1 MIRSSAAILSFLLF
15 LFFGSPF
22 MPAHP
27 GAKAREIF
35 TPKVADRSH
44 YELAR
49 RDFMAVCPPFF
60 LKDEDGNIIDPLHGI
75 NQDRPYSPKK
85 TCGSCHDY
93 DLITSAYH
101 FQQGKNEKIKP
112 GLAAAY
118 SWMLSPGNYG
128 GRYCTVA
135 PNFRQLAK
143 KENRN
148 AREIDLSSFEFARAC
163 SDCHPGGGPLEYD
176 RDGNRYDRYAED
188 PANCIVPG
196 GENGFDGDYFQSW
209 WAESGVL
216 EADCLLCHLPSYDH
230 KAREAQ
236 IKALNFRWAASA
248 GADFAAV
255 EGAIAQNAAPTIKY
269 KTEVFQTDGRVA
281 LNIVKQV
288 PEEKCLNCHLEP
300 DWKKKGEPYSHRTDV
315 HSRSGLKC
323 VDCHVTGRSATDER
337 IAGRERHEIGKGDD
351 PAGLVRDDLDNSMR
365 TCRDCHMEGLLKAPV
380 PRHVGLPPRHLDKI
394 ACQTCH
400 IPQRQ
405 VKAALMQDST
415 VFNTAPRIAKAGKRI
430 WTFYGPDMKP
440 WNLYGEASSFTNRR
454 EPLFL
459 YEPVRAWYE
468 GQIYPMNR
476 VDSIWIGILEP
487 DKKGLDQPYMK
498 DLYALWTAHFK
509 DPVNNFPELGRITDD
524 NGDGI
529 PEADRPEEI
538 QGLLAAVERYLA
550 SQKEPLDH
558 RLIVLVSG
566 SRYTRDGLT
575 WKDLYFTP
583 RPWEYTVYGSTFKLS
598 HGISPASSALGA
610 GGCTDCHSS
619 SSSFWTRPV
628 MKEPF
633 SGEGGLPVFEPNSVL
648 LEVSPLAVKMSGF
661 RHEILKPLLFYSILT
676 LFAGLLFFAVLY
688 GGDIEY
694 RGAGGILAHKDH
706 RLMLGILGTVLL
718 GPAILVLFGELLHCR
733 TMGILGTFHNG
744 IGIVLFGAA
753 FWLMVSSKSE
763 RGAFFLPGVLGIAF
777 MTVTGATLMIADA
790 INIRQIVFTL
800 HDIGAMVL
808 SALAASVFLLTFFRA
823 REERFPE

>member
-1 MIRSSAAILSFLLF
+1 
-15 LFFGSPF
+15 
-22 MPAHP
+22 
-27 GAKAREIF
+27 
-35 TPKVADRSH
+35 
-44 YELAR
+44 
-49 RDFMAVCPPFF
+49 
-60 LKDEDGNIIDPLHGI
+60 
-75 NQDRPYSPKK
+75 
-85 TCGSCHDY
+85 
-93 DLITSAYH
+93 
-101 FQQGKNEKIKP
+101 
-112 GLAAAY
+112 
-118 SWMLSPGNYG
+118 
-128 GRYCTVA
+128 
-135 PNFRQLAK
+135 
-143 KENRN
+143 
-148 AREIDLSSFEFARAC
+148 
-163 SDCHPGGGPLEYD
+163 
-176 RDGNRYDRYAED
+176 
-188 PANCIVPG
+188 
-196 GENGFDGDYFQSW
+196 
-209 WAESGVL
+209 
-216 EADCLLCHLPSYDH
+216 
-230 KAREAQ
+230 
-236 IKALNFRWAASA
+236 
-248 GADFAAV
+248 
-255 EGAIAQNAAPTIKY
+255 
-269 KTEVFQTDGRVA
+269 
-281 LNIVKQV
+281 
-288 PEEKCLNCHLEP
+288 
-300 DWKKKGEPYSHRTDV
+300 
-315 HSRSGLKC
+315 
-323 VDCHVTGRSATDER
+323 
-337 IAGRERHEIGKGDD
+337 
-351 PAGLVRDDLDNSMR
+351 
-365 TCRDCHMEGLLKAPV
+365 
-380 PRHVGLPPRHLDKI
+380 
-394 ACQTCH
+394 
-400 IPQRQ
+400 
-405 VKAALMQDST
+405 MQDST

>member
-27 GAKAREIF
+27 GAKAGEIF

-44 YELAR
+44 DELAR

-269 KTEVFQTDGRVA
+269 KTDVFQTDGMVA

-529 PEADRPEEI
+529 SEADRPEEI

-566 SRYTRDGLT
+566 SRYTQDGLT

-800 HDIGAMVL
+800 HDIGAMIL